1 MRTAN
6 SLIRLVDG
14 PADVVI
20 AGCTAHFCHD
30 NFLLSF
36 SVTDGRHSI
45 NNLTTNGNSS
55 TPTCSK
61 YTYLH
66 CHMRHLT
73 AMVCLLDICPYKVN
87 PIILFVCLI

>member
-36 SVTDGRHSI
+36 FSDRRSAFYKQL
-45 NNLTTNGNSS
+45 NYKWEQLNPNLLKVHI
-55 TPTCSK
+55 PTLPYEAFDC
-61 YTYLH
+61 YGMLTRYL
-66 CHMRHLT
+66 
-73 AMVCLLDICPYKVN
+73 
-87 PIILFVCLI
+87 PIYG